1 VPLSDRDYMRNAPPE
16 RREPQRFRFSAGFS
30 LDALWVLIGLNLLIF
45 LITIIWGKGILYID
59 GFSNVVYKMHYYLG
73 LIPAIF
79 LDKPWTIITSM
90 FVHSG
95 FENFWH
101 ILFNMFALF
110 FFGRVLKQIM
120 GQKRFLLVYFV
131 GGIVGNILYLVLNL
145 DSAIPLVGASGAIY
159 AIAGALVLMVPNMRV
174 LFWGIIPMPFW
185 VFVVVFLIILSLPGI
200 ADSSIAWQAHFGG
213 LAVGLIAGYFFRRR
227 MLPLAYYR

>member
-16 RREPQRFRFSAGFS
+16 RRGPQRFRFSAGFS

-45 LITIIWGKGILYID
+45 LITIIWGRGILYID
-59 GFSNVVYKMHYYLG
+59 GVTNVIYKMHYYLG

-79 LDKPWTIITSM
+79 GERVWTLLTAM
-90 FVHSG
+90 FVHAD
-95 FENFWH
+95 FWH
-101 ILFNMFALF
+101 LLFNMFALF
-110 FFGRVLKQIM
+110 FFGRVLKQM
-120 GQKRFLLVYFV
+120 VGQRSFLLVYFV

-145 DSAIPLVGASGAIY
+145 DSGIPLVGASGAIY
-159 AIAGALVLMVPNMRV
+159 AIAGTLVLMVPKMRV
-174 LFWGIIPMPFW
+174 LFWGIIPMPLW

-200 ADSSIAWQAHFGG
+200 VDSNIAWQAHFGG

-227 MLPLAYYR
+227 ILPLVYYQ

>member
-16 RREPQRFRFSAGFS
+16 RRGPQRFRFSAGFS

-45 LITIIWGKGILYID
+45 LITIIWGRGILYID
-59 GFSNVVYKMHYYLG
+59 GVTNVIYKMHYYLG

-79 LDKPWTIITSM
+79 GERVWTLLTAM
-90 FVHSG
+90 FVHAD
-95 FENFWH
+95 FWH
-101 ILFNMFALF
+101 LLFNMFALF
-110 FFGRVLKQIM
+110 FFGRVLKQM
-120 GQKRFLLVYFV
+120 VGQRSFLLVYFV

-145 DSAIPLVGASGAIY
+145 DSGIPLVGASGAIY
-159 AIAGALVLMVPNMRV
+159 AIAGTLVLMVPKMRV
-174 LFWGIIPMPFW
+174 LFWGIIPMPLW

-200 ADSSIAWQAHFGG
+200 VDSNIAWQAHFGG

-227 MLPLAYYR
+227 MLPLVYYQ